1 LKKSKQKMRIRKH
14 KGEESSET
22 MEKIIRGPTLF
33 PNTCVK
39 PIGTGKST
47 PPIKSEKTPRNH
59 QK

>member
-1 LKKSKQKMRIRKH
+1 MRIRKH

-22 MEKIIRGPTLF
+22 MEKIIRGSTLF